1 MTVARRRVV
10 ASRPDQR
17 AASLTSPWSL
27 THSASTPSGTRS
39 CGMPGAT
46 LTQASRRSRPS
57 TNGHG
62 GVQSS
67 TSKVRPRPV
76 LRAGSANA
84 TSKGPVSIAVASA
97 TITAPARP
105 SAARLASATATRSGS
120 RSTPAQMMPARAVAI
135 RSPPMPQ
142 PRSTTVRVEAAVSRA
157 ARWAATGRRVA
168 CSRPSG
174 VKYIRAASSPN
185 FSSAL
190 RRSVTWVRAAATW
203 AGSDV
208 RRSSVWARSGSSGA
222 SAARASRCWPSSVS
236 SHRKASRSTA
246 PVSQQRAAGDAAAR
260 DPPFRWCVWHS
271 ARASANV

>member
-10 ASRPDQR
+10 ASRPDQS

-39 CGMPGAT
+39 WGMPGAT

-174 VKYIRAASSPN
+174 VKYIRAASVAELLLRPAAQRDLGEGSGDVGR
-185 FSSAL
+185 L
-190 RRSVTWVRAAATW
+190 RRTPQL
-203 AGSDV
+203 GL
-208 RRSSVWARSGSSGA
+208 GA
-222 SAARASRCWPSSVS
+222 QRVLGGLGGPGEQVLAVVGQQPPEGVEVHRASL
-236 SHRKASRSTA
+236 
-246 PVSQQRAAGDAAAR
+246 AAAR
-260 DPPFRWCVWHS
+260 RGGRRG
-271 ARASANV
+271 ARSPIPVVCLALREGEC